1 MSDLIKIIKYTK
13 GVEKMFEL
21 DQISNE
27 LSAYN
32 DKLEEMGNL
41 L

>member
-1 MSDLIKIIKYTK
+1 
-13 GVEKMFEL
+13 MFEL

-32 DKLEEMGNL
+32 EKLEEMGEFTL
-41 L
+41 TSLIQRKK